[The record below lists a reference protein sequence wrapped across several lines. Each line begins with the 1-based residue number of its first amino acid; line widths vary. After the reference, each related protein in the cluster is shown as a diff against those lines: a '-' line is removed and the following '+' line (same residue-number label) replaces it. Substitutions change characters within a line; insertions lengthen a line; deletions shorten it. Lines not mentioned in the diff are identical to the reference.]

1 LPRAQTRVKQRS
13 RNKAVDDCS
22 HRRADWLD
30 PSHDFEEADVPR
42 SGKPTLSDV
51 AARAGV
57 AATTASYILNGRTL
71 EMRISSDT
79 EARVTRAARELGYR
93 PNRTAQSL
101 RTASTRIIG
110 VVTDYV
116 AGGMFSARILAGA
129 NAAARAQDHVLMIGE
144 SDGDEGV
151 ATDLVHEFV
160 DRQVDGLLFV
170 TRTTSTISLP
180 KGIEGTRVVTVN
192 CVDRSTPYP
201 SVLPDDHGGGRVAAE
216 AILSTGARDD
226 IVVVGEGP
234 TSEALAAARIAG
246 LEGTLQEAGARIAA
260 RLKCAWSLDDAY
272 VALST
277 WLVAGGRPQVV
288 VCLNDRI
295 AWGVYHALADV
306 QLSVPGD
313 VSVISFD
320 GSDLGRWMRPTLAS
334 VALPFFEMG
343 QEAVRILL
351 DPSANESVV
360 MQMPLLAGESLKSSS
375 RV

>member
-1 LPRAQTRVKQRS
+1 
-13 RNKAVDDCS
+13 
-22 HRRADWLD
+22 
-30 PSHDFEEADVPR
+30 VPR
-42 SGKPTLSDV
+42 SSKPTLSDV

-79 EARVTRAARELGYR
+79 EARVRLAARDLGYR

-144 SDGDEGV
+144 SDGDPGLT
-151 ATDLVHEFV
+151 TDLVHEFV

-180 KGIEGTRVVTVN
+180 AGIEGTRVVTVN
-192 CVDRSTPYP
+192 CVDDSSAYP
-201 SVLPDDHGGGRVAAE
+201 SVLPDDRGGGRRAAE
-216 AILSTGARDD
+216 AILATGVRDG
-226 IVVVGEGP
+226 IVVVGARP
-234 TSEALAAARIAG
+234 TPG
-246 LEGTLQEAGARIAA
+246 LVERLQEAGTEVAA
-260 RLKCAWSLDDAY
+260 WLECPWSVDAAY
-272 VALST
+272 DAVSS
-277 WLVAGGRPQVV
+277 WLAGGGRARVV

-306 QLSVPGD
+306 PLAVPED
-313 VSVISFD
+313 VSAISFD
-320 GSDLGRWMRPTLAS
+320 GSELGRWMRPTLTS

-351 DPSANESVV
+351 DPTESTSVV
-360 MQMPLLAGESLKSSS
+360 LDMPLILGESLKSSS

>member
-1 LPRAQTRVKQRS
+1 
-13 RNKAVDDCS
+13 
-22 HRRADWLD
+22 
-30 PSHDFEEADVPR
+30 VPR

-51 AARAGV
+51 AAKAGV

-79 EARVTRAARELGYR
+79 EARVRRAARDLGYR

-129 NAAARAQDHVLMIGE
+129 NASARARDHVLMIGE
-144 SDGDEGV
+144 TDGDEGV
-151 ATDLVHEFV
+151 TTDLVHEFV

-180 KGIEGTRVVTVN
+180 KGLEGTRVVTVN
-192 CVDRSTPYP
+192 CVDDTSPYP
-201 SVLPDDHGGGRVAAE
+201 SVLPDDRGGGRRAAE
-216 AILSTGARDD
+216 AILEIASGEG

-234 TSEALAAARIAG
+234 TSEALAGARLTG
-246 LEGTLQEAGARIAA
+246 LTERLHEAGREVAA
-260 RLKCAWSLDDAY
+260 WLECPWSVDAAYDAMSAWLAS
-272 VALST
+272 
-277 WLVAGGRPQVV
+277 GGRPEVV

-306 QLSVPGD
+306 PLAVPDD

-320 GSDLGRWMRPTLAS
+320 GSELGRWMRPTLAS

-351 DPSANESVV
+351 DPSENDSVV
-360 MQMPLLAGESLKSSS
+360 MDMPLLDGDSLKSSS

>member
-1 LPRAQTRVKQRS
+1 M
-13 RNKAVDDCS
+13 
-22 HRRADWLD
+22 
-30 PSHDFEEADVPR
+30 PSASR

-79 EARVTRAARELGYR
+79 EARVRRAARELGYR

-101 RTASTRIIG
+101 RTASTRILG

-129 NAAARAQDHVLMIGE
+129 NAAARAHDHVLMIGE
-144 SDGDEGV
+144 SDGDAGV

-170 TRTTSTISLP
+170 ARTTSRVTLP
-180 KGIEGTRVVTVN
+180 RGLDDTRVVTVN
-192 CVDRSTPYP
+192 CLDESLPYP
-201 SVLPDDHGGGRVAAE
+201 SVLPDDRGGGRRAAQ
-216 AILSTGARDD
+216 ALLDAGIDD
-226 IVVVGEGP
+226 GIIVVGESP
-234 TSEALAAARIAG
+234 TAEALAGVRVTG
-246 LEGTLQEAGARIAA
+246 LEERLAEAGSGVEA
-260 RLKCAWSLDDAY
+260 RLDCPWSLDDAY
-272 VALST
+272 EVTSA
-277 WLVAGGRPQVV
+277 WLGRGNRPRGV

-306 QLSVPGD
+306 PLPVPD
-313 VSVISFD
+313 AVSVISFD
-320 GSDLGRWMRPTLAS
+320 GSELGRWMRPTLAS

-343 QEAVRILL
+343 ERAVQMLL
-351 DPSANESVV
+351 EGARESVV
-360 MQMPLLAGESLKSSS
+360 LEMPLLEGDSLAPA
-375 RV
+375 RRPRAERA

>member
-1 LPRAQTRVKQRS
+1 M
-13 RNKAVDDCS
+13 
-22 HRRADWLD
+22 
-30 PSHDFEEADVPR
+30 PR

-71 EMRISSDT
+71 EMRISSET
-79 EARVTRAARELGYR
+79 EERVRRAARDLGYR

-144 SDGDEGV
+144 SDGDPGL

-180 KGIEGTRVVTVN
+180 EGLEGTRVVTVN
-192 CVDRSTPYP
+192 CVDDSSPYP
-201 SVLPDDHGGGRVAAE
+201 SVLPDDRGGGRRAAE
-216 AILSTGARDD
+216 AVLATGAREG
-226 IVVVGEGP
+226 IVVVGEVP
-234 TSEALAAARIAG
+234 TPEALAAARITG
-246 LEGTLQEAGARIAA
+246 LVERLHEAGASVSAWLA
-260 RLKCAWSLDDAY
+260 CPWSLDAAY
-272 VALST
+272 DALSA
-277 WLVAGGRPQVV
+277 WLASGERPEVV

-306 QLSVPGD
+306 PLEVPRD

-320 GSDLGRWMRPTLAS
+320 GSELGRWMRPTLAS
-334 VALPFFEMG
+334 VGLPFFEMG

-351 DPSANESVV
+351 DPTEHESVV
-360 MQMPLLAGESLKSSS
+360 MDMPLLAGESLKSSS

>member
-1 LPRAQTRVKQRS
+1 M
-13 RNKAVDDCS
+13 
-22 HRRADWLD
+22 
-30 PSHDFEEADVPR
+30 PR

-79 EARVTRAARELGYR
+79 EARVRRAARDLGYR

-101 RTASTRIIG
+101 RTATTRIIG

-144 SDGDEGV
+144 SDGDPRLT
-151 ATDLVHEFV
+151 TDLVHEFV

-170 TRTTSTISLP
+170 TRTTSAITLP
-180 KGIEGTRVVTVN
+180 QGLEGTRVVTVN
-192 CVDRSTPYP
+192 CVDHSSPYP
-201 SVLPDDHGGGRVAAE
+201 SVLPDDRGGGRRAAE
-216 AILSTGARDD
+216 AVLDIGVRDG
-226 IVVVGEGP
+226 IVVVGEAP
-234 TSEALAAARIAG
+234 TPEALASARITG
-246 LEGTLQEAGARIAA
+246 LTERLHEAGTSVSTW
-260 RLKCAWSLDDAY
+260 LECPWSLDAAYDAVSSW
-272 VALST
+272 VAS
-277 WLVAGGRPQVV
+277 GGRPRVV

-306 QLSVPGD
+306 PLAVPEE

-320 GSDLGRWMRPTLAS
+320 GSELGRWMRPSLAS

-351 DPSANESVV
+351 DPGESGSVV
-360 MQMPLLAGESLKSSS
+360 MEMPLIPGESLAAT
-375 RV
+375 VTAP

>member
-1 LPRAQTRVKQRS
+1 VDVARS
-13 RNKAVDDCS
+13 T
-22 HRRADWLD
+22 
-30 PSHDFEEADVPR
+30 
-42 SGKPTLSDV
+42 KPTLSDV

-57 AATTASYILNGRTL
+57 SATTASYILNDRTL
-71 EMRISSDT
+71 EMRISGGT
-79 EARVTRAARELGYR
+79 EARVRRAARDLGYR

-144 SDGDEGV
+144 SDGDERV
-151 ATDLVHEFV
+151 TTDLVHEFV

-170 TRTTSTISLP
+170 TRTTSTITLP
-180 KGIEGTRVVTVN
+180 KGLEGTRVVTVN
-192 CVDRSTPYP
+192 CIDHSAPYP
-201 SVLPDDHGGGRVAAE
+201 SVLPDDRGGGRRAAE
-216 AILSTGARDD
+216 AILAIGVRDG

-234 TSEALAAARIAG
+234 TPEALAGARMAG
-246 LEGTLQEAGARIAA
+246 LADGLREGGASISAW
-260 RLKCAWSLDDAY
+260 LECPWSLDDAY
-272 VALST
+272 DALSS
-277 WLVAGGRPQVV
+277 WLAAGGRPRVV

-306 QLSVPGD
+306 PLAVPGD

-320 GSDLGRWMRPTLAS
+320 GSELGRWMRPTLAS

-351 DPSANESVV
+351 DPSENDSIMME
-360 MQMPLLAGESLKSSS
+360 MPLVPGESLASVM
-375 RV
+375 RG

>member
-1 LPRAQTRVKQRS
+1 M
-13 RNKAVDDCS
+13 
-22 HRRADWLD
+22 
-30 PSHDFEEADVPR
+30 PR
-42 SGKPTLSDV
+42 SSKPTLSDV

-79 EARVTRAARELGYR
+79 EARVRRAAHDLGYR

-144 SDGDEGV
+144 TDGDAGV
-151 ATDLVHEFV
+151 TTDLVHEFV

-170 TRTTSTISLP
+170 TRTTSRSRSRRARRHPGRDRQLRR
-180 KGIEGTRVVTVN
+180 RVRAVPE
-192 CVDRSTPYP
+192 RAPRRP
-201 SVLPDDHGGGRVAAE
+201 RRGPPAAE
-216 AILSTGARDD
+216 AILDIGVRDG

-234 TSEALAAARIAG
+234 TPEALAGARIAG
-246 LEGTLQEAGARIAA
+246 LTERLRRGGREGLG
-260 RLKCAWSLDDAY
+260 
-272 VALST
+272 
-277 WLVAGGRPQVV
+277 VAGVPVVPRRGVRRRLAWLAAGGGPRVV

-295 AWGVYHALADV
+295 AWGVYHALADIPLV
-306 QLSVPGD
+306 VPDD

-320 GSDLGRWMRPTLAS
+320 GSELGRWMRPTLAS

-343 QEAVRILL
+343 EEAVRILL
-351 DPSANESVV
+351 DPSDNDSVV
-360 MQMPLLAGESLKSSS
+360 HGHAPARRRLDEVLLTGMTAALTPPIA
-375 RV
+375 

>member
-1 LPRAQTRVKQRS
+1 
-13 RNKAVDDCS
+13 
-22 HRRADWLD
+22 
-30 PSHDFEEADVPR
+30 VPR
-42 SGKPTLSDV
+42 SRKPTLSDV

-79 EARVTRAARELGYR
+79 EARVNRAASELGYR

-129 NAAARAQDHVLMIGE
+129 NSAARARDHVLMIGE
-144 SDGDEGV
+144 TDGDEGV
-151 ATDLVHEFV
+151 TTDLVHEFV

-170 TRTTSTISLP
+170 TRTTSRISLP
-180 KGIEGTRVVTVN
+180 KGLEGTRVVTVN
-192 CVDRSTPYP
+192 CVDDSASYP
-201 SVLPDDHGGGRVAAE
+201 SVLPDDRGGGRRAAE
-216 AILSTGARDD
+216 AILGIGANDG

-234 TSEALAAARIAG
+234 TPEALAGARLAG
-246 LEGTLQEAGARIAA
+246 LTERLAEAGTGVSEW
-260 RLKCAWSLDDAY
+260 LECPWSLDAAY
-272 VALST
+272 DVVAP
-277 WLVAGGRPQVV
+277 WLAAGGRPRVV

-295 AWGVYHALADV
+295 AWGVYHALADIP
-306 QLSVPGD
+306 LIVPDD
-313 VSVISFD
+313 VSVVSFD
-320 GSDLGRWMRPTLAS
+320 GSELGRWMRPTLAS

-343 QEAVRILL
+343 EEAVRILL
-351 DPSANESVV
+351 DPSETASVV
-360 MQMPLLAGESLKSSS
+360 LVIPLLPGDSLKSSS

>member
-1 LPRAQTRVKQRS
+1 MARTS
-13 RNKAVDDCS
+13 
-22 HRRADWLD
+22 
-30 PSHDFEEADVPR
+30 
-42 SGKPTLSDV
+42 KPTLSDV

-57 AATTASYILNGRTL
+57 AATTASYILNGRTV
-71 EMRISSDT
+71 EMRISSET
-79 EARVTRAARELGYR
+79 EARVNQAARELGYR

-129 NAAARAQDHVLMIGE
+129 NVAARARDHVLMIGE

-151 ATDLVHEFV
+151 TTDLVHEFV

-170 TRTTSTISLP
+170 TRTTSTITLP
-180 KGIEGTRVVTVN
+180 TGLEDTRVVTVN
-192 CVDRSTPYP
+192 CVDRSTSYP
-201 SVLPDDHGGGRVAAE
+201 SVLPDDHGGGRRAAD

-234 TSEALAAARIAG
+234 TPEALAAARIAG
-246 LEGTLQEAGARIAA
+246 LEERLLEADARIAA
-260 RLKCAWSLDDAY
+260 RLACPWTLDDAY
-272 VALST
+272 DALAG
-277 WLVAGGRPQVV
+277 WLAGGGRPKVV

-295 AWGVYHALADV
+295 AWGVYHALADA
-306 QLSVPGD
+306 QLSVPGE

-320 GSDLGRWMRPTLAS
+320 GSELGRWMRPALAS

-351 DPSANESVV
+351 DPSAGESVV
-360 MQMPLLAGESLKSSS
+360 MEMPLLAGESLMAAS
-375 RV
+375 RRVVASP